1 MTERDNEVKMSI
13 KSIFTQCL
21 LLISVFVLSVTTT
34 LFSKTN
40 QANATNELVEIT
52 VYKTPTCGCC
62 GKWVDHLKNNGF
74 KVNAI
79 NQTDLSSIKQQL
91 GIATN
96 LQACHTAKV
105 GNYFVEGH
113 VPASDIKKML
123 LTKPD
128 IKGITVPGM
137 PMGSPGMEGARVDK
151 YDVLAIHKDQKVTL
165 FSRY

>member
-1 MTERDNEVKMSI
+1 MS
-13 KSIFTQCL
+13 
-21 LLISVFVLSVTTT
+21 
-34 LFSKTN
+34 
-40 QANATNELVEIT
+40 ATNKVSADTSLTEIT

-62 GKWVDHLKNNGF
+62 GAWIGHLEKNGF

-79 NQTDLSSIKQQL
+79 NKSDLSSLKQQL
-91 GIATN
+91 GIAPK
-96 LQACHTAKV
+96 LQACHTAKI

-113 VPASDIKKML
+113 VPANDIKKML

-137 PMGSPGMEGARVDK
+137 PMGSPGMEGNRIDK
-151 YDVLAIHKDQKVTL
+151 YDVIAIHKDQTITL

>member
-1 MTERDNEVKMSI
+1 MNI
-13 KSIFTQCL
+13 KSISSQCL
-21 LLISVFVLSVTTT
+21 LLIGVFILSVIGTF
-34 LFSKTN
+34 FSKTN
-40 QANATNELVEIT
+40 QANANNELVEIT

-62 GKWVDHLKNNGF
+62 GKWVDHLENNGF
-74 KVNAI
+74 KVNAK
-79 NQTDLSSIKQQL
+79 NKTDLSSIKQQL

-96 LQACHTAKV
+96 LQSCHTAMV
-105 GNYFVEGH
+105 EGYFVEGH

-151 YDVLAIHKDQKVTL
+151 YDVLAVHKNQKITL